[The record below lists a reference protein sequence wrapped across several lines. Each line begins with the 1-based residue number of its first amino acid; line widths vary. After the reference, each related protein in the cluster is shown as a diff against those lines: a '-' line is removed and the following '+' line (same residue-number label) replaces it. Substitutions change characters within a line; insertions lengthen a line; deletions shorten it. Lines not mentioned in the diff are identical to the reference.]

1 MADLPTWHDT
11 RAGIVTGSQTATIAG
26 LSKFS
31 TPWQW
36 HMQQLGRIA
45 DVKESEAMTWGT
57 LHEPAIRSRVTT
69 LLQPSGGIVLPWPD
83 HVAVLTIALPDGVQ
97 LVETTTQPVLVSES
111 LGIGGTPDGVVN
123 VADDFGVLET
133 KTVGERAFQQWER
146 EDSPPPF
153 DGLPGATRILP
164 DSYMMQVQTYMGL
177 TGLRWALVAV
187 LVGGNRLECHKVEF
201 NPTWFDGLCGMARL
215 ALQALRDGVEPP
227 FDPYADGAYAG
238 QWAVGMTLRKEVVTV
253 DDPEVVR
260 LAKRHAALSKACSR
274 LEAHK
279 GATAALLL
287 RELAQRG
294 IGRGIVEGVGKVGVV
309 AIAAKP
315 ERTVTHKAS
324 PASSY
329 ARVWAKTDAVTD
341 ELIAAEGGAMLALP
355 VPGGDE
361 E

>member
-1 MADLPTWHDT
+1 MTLPTWHET
-11 RAGIVTGSQTATIAG
+11 RAQVITGSEIAAIAG
-26 LSKFS
+26 LSKFC
-31 TPWQW
+31 TPWQL
-36 HMQQLGRIA
+36 HMRKLGRIA
-45 DVKESEAMTWGT
+45 DVEESEAMAWGT
-57 LHEPAIRSRVTT
+57 LHEPAIRARVRS
-69 LLQPSGGIVLPWPD
+69 LLEPSGGIVLPWSD
-83 HVAVLTIALPDGVQ
+83 RAASLVIALPDGVH

-111 LGIGGTPDGVVN
+111 LGVGGTPDGVVN
-123 VADDFGVLET
+123 VNDDFGVLET

-146 EDSPPPF
+146 EDCAPPF
-153 DGLPGATRILP
+153 PGLPGATRILP
-164 DSYMMQVQTYMGL
+164 DHYTMQVQTYMGL
-177 TGLRWALVAV
+177 TGLKWALVAV

-201 NPTWFDGLCGMARL
+201 NPVWFDGLCNMAKL

-238 QWAVGMTLRKEVVTV
+238 QWAVGMTLRDKPVTV

-274 LEAHK
+274 LTAHK
-279 GATAALLL
+279 DASAAQLL

-309 AIAAKP
+309 ALAAKP

-329 ARVWAKTDAVTD
+329 ARVWAKADAVTD

-355 VPGGDE
+355 VPGGE
-361 E
+361 EE